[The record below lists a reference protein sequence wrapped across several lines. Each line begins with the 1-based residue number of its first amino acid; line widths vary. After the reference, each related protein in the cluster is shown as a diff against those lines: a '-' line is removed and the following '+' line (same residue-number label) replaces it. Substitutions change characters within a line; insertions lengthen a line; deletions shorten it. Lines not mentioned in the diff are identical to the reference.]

1 MEIQVED
8 IIIGEIEHFKS
19 IEEYRFS
26 VLKMYIIYNKNA
38 KQEIS
43 IRTVK
48 RGKVK
53 ESIFCY
59 WSLLYEEYIKENRK
73 EMKQM
78 PKNTVISQEIE
89 KNSVI
94 LKFNPFTDYYAKI
107 DLIEL
112 EKLPIRNKG
121 IERWVED
128 LKAKKEDIL
137 FIGRKKVLKN
147 V

>member
-1 MEIQVED
+1 
-8 IIIGEIEHFKS
+8 
-19 IEEYRFS
+19 
-26 VLKMYIIYNKNA
+26 MYIIYNENA

-43 IRTVK
+43 IKIVK
-48 RGKVK
+48 RGKIK

-59 WSLLYEEYIKENRK
+59 WSLLYEEYIKENRE
-73 EMKQM
+73 EMEQI

-89 KNSVI
+89 KSSVI
-94 LKFNPFTDYYAKI
+94 LKFNPFVDYYAKI

-112 EKLPIRNKG
+112 EKLPIKNKE